1 MIKKAALLIILG
13 SLLLSACTNPSSG
26 TAPQSTAASTAA
38 SSPLPTDA
46 AQLPTSASTNA
57 NPGILPTLP
66 AGALFQV
73 IKLDGSS
80 VVFTLD
86 DLKKFPL
93 ASLMDAGKVEEGP
106 AIKDVLAAAGV
117 TEYTSIHLDG
127 SSSPADLTR
136 EQVEAGSLL
145 DFNNHGTVKL
155 ASPAIDKVN
164 WTKDVSLIEVH

>member
-1 MIKKAALLIILG
+1 MIKRIALLILLG
-13 SLLLSACTNPSSG
+13 SLVLNACATSQATAVSNGSPSQPTFTVAGLTQQATS
-26 TAPQSTAASTAA
+26 PSVASF
-38 SSPLPTDA
+38 SDP
-46 AQLPTSASTNA
+46 
-57 NPGILPTLP
+57 LPTLP

-93 ASLMDAGKVEEGP
+93 VTLIDAGKVEEGP
-106 AIKDVLAAAGV
+106 GIKDVLEAAGV

-155 ASPAIDKVN
+155 ASPAIDKAN